1 MWDGLTAWCKVVQT
15 TEAATDTVD
24 RGAGG
29 QVLRYF
35 DNIPLPVS
43 SVSSLREGQCPGI
56 ITCHKTGDQT
66 KYIESRKT
74 CAHDLNFSRHL
85 NSLCS
90 QLGWHRLN
98 SIAGNSQES
107 EGYGEVKTVRCS
119 LLNRS
124 AAIIKFLHI
133 TAIVIKAWKMKYLQ
147 LETWHST
154 DRK

>member
-1 MWDGLTAWCKVVQT
+1 MWDGLTVWCKVVQT
-15 TEAATDTVD
+15 TEAATDTVGEGD
-24 RGAGG
+24 RFWDI
-29 QVLRYF
+29 LITF
-35 DNIPLPVS
+35 LSLSPLFHLSGRVSVQVS
-43 SVSSLREGQCPGI
+43 SHVTKLGTRQ
-56 ITCHKTGDQT
+56 

-74 CAHDLNFSRHL
+74 CAHDLSFSRHL

-124 AAIIKFLHI
+124 AAVMMLCILLQHKSLKKEIS
-133 TAIVIKAWKMKYLQ
+133 KALFKQDTEK
-147 LETWHST
+147 
-154 DRK
+154 